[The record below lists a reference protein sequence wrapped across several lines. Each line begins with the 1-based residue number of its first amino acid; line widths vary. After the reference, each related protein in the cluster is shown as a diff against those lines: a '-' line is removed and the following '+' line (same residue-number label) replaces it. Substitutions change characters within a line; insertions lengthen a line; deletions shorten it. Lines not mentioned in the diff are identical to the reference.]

1 MNNQYD
7 NRMMHSP
14 MGREGDPFTDIGPA
28 LPARTSVYTKARKAR
43 EELQMAMDLAMDGPR
58 CDVGRAL
65 NHMDR
70 ARAILGDE

>member
-1 MNNQYD
+1 MNGQYD

-14 MGREGDPFTDIGPA
+14 LDRQSDPFTDIGPA

-58 CDVGRAL
+58 CDVPRAMQ
-65 NHMDR
+65 HMDR
-70 ARAILGDE
+70 ARSILGAE